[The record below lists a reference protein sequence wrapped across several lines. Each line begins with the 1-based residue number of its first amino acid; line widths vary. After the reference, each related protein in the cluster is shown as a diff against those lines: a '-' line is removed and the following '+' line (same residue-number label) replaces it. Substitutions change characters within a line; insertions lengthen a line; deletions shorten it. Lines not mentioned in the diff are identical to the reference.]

1 MMKLLDW
8 WRARRREQE
17 REGEAVA
24 EMRHADEPD
33 QPVPPETYLSQTR
46 D

>member
-1 MMKLLDW
+1 MKLFDW
-8 WRARRREQE
+8 FRRRKRERDREAEQID
-17 REGEAVA
+17 
-24 EMRHADEPD
+24 EMRRADEPQ

>member
-1 MMKLLDW
+1 MKLLDW
-8 WRARRREQE
+8 WRRREQE
-17 REGEAVA
+17 REAEAMD
-24 EMRHADEPD
+24 ELRRADEPE

>member
-1 MMKLLDW
+1 MRLFDW
-8 WRARRREQE
+8 FRRRRRERE
-17 REGEAVA
+17 REAEAVDA
-24 EMRHADEPD
+24 MRRADEPG